1 MFWSETDLPN
11 ILPNIV
17 QHSEAAFRLG
27 QNRKTCPFFDQ
38 NIVNNDDVIYG
49 HCVDGQKF
57 YVVKKGQKSDKFSVF
72 WPSLNAAWRN
82 NK

>member
-1 MFWSETDLPN
+1 MIFLELDYAKIGKSALIKPKAT
-11 ILPNIV
+11 
-17 QHSEAAFRLG
+17 FRLG

-38 NIVNNDDVIYG
+38 NIVNNNDVIYG

-72 WPSLNAAWRN
+72 
-82 NK
+82 